1 MNAKKYDLATS
12 HKNWKKFPA
21 VSSDIITHHSSDKV
35 SKVWF
40 IELLPSIQRNDSFI
54 YLKIFCCNSEMKKSK
69 GLDSTKKLSEM
80 MSIQLGFFI
89 PHGHQMKKKAA
100 VKVQSL
106 FNKQI
111 L

>member
-1 MNAKKYDLATS
+1 
-12 HKNWKKFPA
+12 
-21 VSSDIITHHSSDKV
+21 
-35 SKVWF
+35 
-40 IELLPSIQRNDSFI
+40 
-54 YLKIFCCNSEMKKSK
+54 MKKSK

-89 PHGHQMKKKAA
+89 PPWPSNEKKAA

>member
-1 MNAKKYDLATS
+1 
-12 HKNWKKFPA
+12 
-21 VSSDIITHHSSDKV
+21 
-35 SKVWF
+35 
-40 IELLPSIQRNDSFI
+40 
-54 YLKIFCCNSEMKKSK
+54 MKKSK

-100 VKVQSL
+100 VTVQSL

>member
-40 IELLPSIQRNDSFI
+40 IELLPSIQRNDFFSYVSFI
-54 YLKIFCCNSEMKKSK
+54 ER
-69 GLDSTKKLSEM
+69 
-80 MSIQLGFFI
+80 FF
-89 PHGHQMKKKAA
+89 AA
-100 VKVQSL
+100 IAKWRNQRAL
-106 FNKQI
+106 ILRKNWAKWWAFN
-111 L
+111 